1 MADAEI
7 SGLFPCHYEKS
18 FLYKFRLSLLHAT
31 ILAAT
36 FEFRNLAKLILK
48 ELSPEMHATVEQMH
62 CLNVFT
68 GLKTTNGMGVHM
80 KKHTCT
86 QETSTNYQCVQWGL
100 FQNLA
105 KHLDGPSNH
114 T

>member
-1 MADAEI
+1 LQIGSKTVID
-7 SGLFPCHYEKS
+7 KS
-18 FLYKFRLSLLHAT
+18 KSKNTWLMLHAT

-80 KKHTCT
+80 KQHTCT
-86 QETSTNYQCVQWGL
+86 QETSTNYQCAQWGL